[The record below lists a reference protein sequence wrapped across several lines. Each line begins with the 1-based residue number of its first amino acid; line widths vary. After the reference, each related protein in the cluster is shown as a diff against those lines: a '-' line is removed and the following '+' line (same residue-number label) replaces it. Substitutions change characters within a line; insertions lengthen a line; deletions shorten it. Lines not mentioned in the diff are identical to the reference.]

1 MKLHQPV
8 LLEETISSLNLKSGE
23 IVIDM
28 TAGYG
33 GHSAEILKIIGE
45 SGRLILVD
53 RDNNAIRELRKKFG
67 NYANVEYIHSNFA
80 DIDYGKIGR
89 VDKILMDL
97 GVSSPQLDE
106 SERGFSFNKDAKLDM
121 RMDQS
126 QNLTAKDI
134 VNEYTEDNL
143 ANIIYR
149 YGEEKRSR
157 KIASEIVK
165 HREETPITTTKQLA
179 DIVENC
185 LPRGGKIHPATRT
198 FQAIRIATNQEL
210 ESIELALPDAIDSLK
225 SRGRLTVISFHSL
238 EDRIVKRFFRSLVEA
253 QKDLVTGREIESPN
267 FRLISKKPLK
277 GSLIDDNPRARS
289 AKLRTIEKIN

>member
-23 IVIDM
+23 TVIDM

-267 FRLISKKPLK
+267 FRLINKKPLK

>member
-67 NYANVEYIHSNFA
+67 NYANVECIHSNFA
-80 DIDYGKIGR
+80 DIDYGKIGK

-210 ESIELALPDAIDSLK
+210 ESIELALPDAVDSLK

-238 EDRIVKRFFRSLVEA
+238 EDRIVKRFFKSLVEA

-267 FRLISKKPLK
+267 FRLINKKPLK

>member
-267 FRLISKKPLK
+267 FRLINKKPLK

>member
-106 SERGFSFNKDAKLDM
+106 SDRGFSFNKDAKLDM

-210 ESIELALPDAIDSLK
+210 ESIELALPDAVDSLK

-238 EDRIVKRFFRSLVEA
+238 EDRIVKRFFKSLVEA

-267 FRLISKKPLK
+267 FRLINKKPLK

>member
-267 FRLISKKPLK
+267 FRLINKKPLK
-277 GSLIDDNPRARS
+277 GSLIDENPRARS

>member
-106 SERGFSFNKDAKLDM
+106 SDRGFSFNKDAKLDM

-198 FQAIRIATNQEL
+198 FQAIRIATNHEL

-267 FRLISKKPLK
+267 FRLINKKPLK
-277 GSLIDDNPRARS
+277 GSLIDENPRARS

>member
-106 SERGFSFNKDAKLDM
+106 SDRGFSFNKDAKLDM

-198 FQAIRIATNQEL
+198 FQAIRIATNHEL
-210 ESIELALPDAIDSLK
+210 ESIELALPDAVDSLK

-238 EDRIVKRFFRSLVEA
+238 EDRIVKRFFKSLVEA

-267 FRLISKKPLK
+267 FRLINKKPLK

>member
-198 FQAIRIATNQEL
+198 FQAIRIATNHEL

-267 FRLISKKPLK
+267 FRLINKKPLK

>member
-106 SERGFSFNKDAKLDM
+106 SDRGFSFNKDAKLDM

-134 VNEYTEDNL
+134 VNGYTEDNL

-165 HREETPITTTKQLA
+165 HREERPITTTKQLA

-185 LPRGGKIHPATRT
+185 LPRGSKIHPATRT

-210 ESIELALPDAIDSLK
+210 ESIELALPDAVDSLK

-267 FRLISKKPLK
+267 FRLINKKPLK

>member
-210 ESIELALPDAIDSLK
+210 ESIELALPDAVDSLK

-267 FRLISKKPLK
+267 FRLINKKPLK
-277 GSLIDDNPRARS
+277 GSLIDENPRARS

>member
-1 MKLHQPV
+1 
-8 LLEETISSLNLKSGE
+8 
-23 IVIDM
+23 
-28 TAGYG
+28 
-33 GHSAEILKIIGE
+33 
-45 SGRLILVD
+45 
-53 RDNNAIRELRKKFG
+53 
-67 NYANVEYIHSNFA
+67 
-80 DIDYGKIGR
+80 
-89 VDKILMDL
+89 
-97 GVSSPQLDE
+97 
-106 SERGFSFNKDAKLDM
+106 M

-267 FRLISKKPLK
+267 FRLINKKPLK

>member
-106 SERGFSFNKDAKLDM
+106 SDRGFSFNKDAKLDM

-198 FQAIRIATNQEL
+198 FQAIRIATNHEL

-238 EDRIVKRFFRSLVEA
+238 EDRIVKRFFKSLVEA

-267 FRLISKKPLK
+267 FRLINKKPLK

>member
-67 NYANVEYIHSNFA
+67 NYVNVEYIHSNFA

-267 FRLISKKPLK
+267 FRLINKKPLK

>member
-106 SERGFSFNKDAKLDM
+106 SDRGFSFNKDAKLDM

-210 ESIELALPDAIDSLK
+210 ESIELALPDAVDSLK

-267 FRLISKKPLK
+267 FRLINKKPLK
-277 GSLIDDNPRARS
+277 GSLIDENPRARS

>member
-33 GHSAEILKIIGE
+33 GHSAEIFKIIGE

>member
-8 LLEETISSLNLKSGE
+8 LLEQTIDLLDLKSGE

-53 RDNNAIRELRKKFG
+53 RDANAIKELKKKFK
-67 NYANVEYIHSNFA
+67 NCKNIDCIHSNYSE
-80 DIDYGKIGR
+80 IDWKSIGS

-106 SERGFSFNKDAKLDM
+106 SERGFSFNKDAELDM
-121 RMDQS
+121 RMDRSQS
-126 QNLTAKDI
+126 LTAKEI
-134 VNEYTEDNL
+134 VNEYSEEEL

-149 YGEEKRSR
+149 YGEEKKSR
-157 KIASEIVK
+157 RIAKAIVDN
-165 HREETPITTTKQLA
+165 REVKPIKTTKQLA

-185 LPRGGKIHPATRT
+185 LPKTYRIHPATRT
-198 FQAIRIATNQEL
+198 FQAIRIATNAEL
-210 ESIELALPDAIDSLK
+210 ESLEATLPEATEHLNKD
-225 SRGRLTVISFHSL
+225 GRLAIISFHSL
-238 EDRIVKRFFRSLVEA
+238 EDRIVKQFFKSLIEVD
-253 QKDLVTGREIESPN
+253 KDPVTGMEVESPN
-267 FRLISKKPLK
+267 FRLINKKPLK
-277 GSLIDDNPRARS
+277 GLQNDNNPRARS
-289 AKLRTIEKIN
+289 AKLRVVEKIN

>member
-8 LLEETISSLNLKSGE
+8 LLEQTIDLLDLKSGE

-53 RDNNAIRELRKKFG
+53 RDENAIKELKKKFK
-67 NYANVEYIHSNFA
+67 NCKNIDYIHSNYSE
-80 DIDYGKIGR
+80 IDWKSIGS

-106 SERGFSFNKDAKLDM
+106 SERGFSFNKDAELDM
-121 RMDQS
+121 RMDRSQS
-126 QNLTAKDI
+126 LTAKEI
-134 VNEYTEDNL
+134 VNEYSEDEL

-149 YGEEKRSR
+149 YGEEKKSR
-157 KIASEIVK
+157 RIAKAIVDN
-165 HREETPITTTKQLA
+165 REVKPIKTTKQLA

-185 LPRGGKIHPATRT
+185 LPKSYRIHPATRT
-198 FQAIRIATNQEL
+198 FQAIRIATNAEL
-210 ESIELALPDAIDSLK
+210 ESLEATLPEATEHLNKD
-225 SRGRLTVISFHSL
+225 GRLAIISFHSL
-238 EDRIVKRFFRSLVEA
+238 EDRIVKQFFKSLIEVD
-253 QKDLVTGREIESPN
+253 KDPVTGMEVESPN
-267 FRLISKKPLK
+267 FRLINKKPLK
-277 GSLIDDNPRARS
+277 GLQNDNNPRARS
-289 AKLRTIEKIN
+289 AKLRVVEKIN

>member
-106 SERGFSFNKDAKLDM
+106 SDRGFSFNKDAKLDM

-198 FQAIRIATNQEL
+198 FQAIRIATNHEL

-238 EDRIVKRFFRSLVEA
+238 EDRIVKRFFKSLVEA

-267 FRLISKKPLK
+267 FRLINKKPLK
-277 GSLIDDNPRARS
+277 GSLIDENPRARS

>member
-106 SERGFSFNKDAKLDM
+106 SDRGFSFNKDAKLDM

>member
-106 SERGFSFNKDAKLDM
+106 SDRGFSFNKDAKLDM

-210 ESIELALPDAIDSLK
+210 ESIELALPDAVDSLK

-238 EDRIVKRFFRSLVEA
+238 EDRIVKRFFKSLVEA

-267 FRLISKKPLK
+267 FRLINKKPLK
-277 GSLIDDNPRARS
+277 GSLIDENPRARS

>member
-106 SERGFSFNKDAKLDM
+106 SDRGFSFNKDAKLDM

-134 VNEYTEDNL
+134 VNDYTEDNL

-165 HREETPITTTKQLA
+165 HREERPITTTKQLA

-210 ESIELALPDAIDSLK
+210 ESIELALPDAVDSLK

-267 FRLISKKPLK
+267 FRLINKKPLK

>member
-198 FQAIRIATNQEL
+198 FQAIRIATNHEL

-267 FRLISKKPLK
+267 FRLINKKPLK
-277 GSLIDDNPRARS
+277 GSLIDENPRARS

>member
-28 TAGYG
+28 TARYG

-267 FRLISKKPLK
+267 FRLINKKPLK

>member
-106 SERGFSFNKDAKLDM
+106 SDRGFSFNKDAKLDM

-267 FRLISKKPLK
+267 FRLINKKPLK

>member
-106 SERGFSFNKDAKLDM
+106 SDRGFSFNKDAKLDM

-267 FRLISKKPLK
+267 FRLINKKPLK
-277 GSLIDDNPRARS
+277 GSLIDENPRARS

>member
-165 HREETPITTTKQLA
+165 HREETPITTTKLLA

-210 ESIELALPDAIDSLK
+210 ESIELALPDAVDSLK

-267 FRLISKKPLK
+267 FRLINKKPLK

>member
-80 DIDYGKIGR
+80 DIDYGKIGK

-267 FRLISKKPLK
+267 FRLINKKPLK
-277 GSLIDDNPRARS
+277 GSLIDENPRARS

>member
-8 LLEETISSLNLKSGE
+8 LLEQTIDLLDLKSGE

-53 RDNNAIRELRKKFG
+53 RDANAIKELKKKFK
-67 NYANVEYIHSNFA
+67 NCKNIDCIHSNYSE
-80 DIDYGKIGR
+80 IDWKSIGS

-106 SERGFSFNKDAKLDM
+106 SERGFSFNKDAELDM
-121 RMDQS
+121 RMDRSQS
-126 QNLTAKDI
+126 LTAKEI
-134 VNEYTEDNL
+134 VNEYSEEEL

-149 YGEEKRSR
+149 YGEEKKSR
-157 KIASEIVK
+157 RIAKAIVDN
-165 HREETPITTTKQLA
+165 REVKPIKTTKQLA

-185 LPRGGKIHPATRT
+185 LPKSYRIHPATRT
-198 FQAIRIATNQEL
+198 FQAIRIATNAEL
-210 ESIELALPDAIDSLK
+210 ESLEATLPEATDHLNKD
-225 SRGRLTVISFHSL
+225 GRLAIISFHSL
-238 EDRIVKRFFRSLVEA
+238 EDRIVKQFFKSLIEVD
-253 QKDLVTGREIESPN
+253 KDPVTGMEVESPN
-267 FRLISKKPLK
+267 FRLINKKPLK
-277 GSLIDDNPRARS
+277 GLQNDNNPRARS
-289 AKLRTIEKIN
+289 AKLRVVEKIN

>member
-106 SERGFSFNKDAKLDM
+106 SERGFSFNKDANLDM

-267 FRLISKKPLK
+267 FRLINKKPLK

>member
-210 ESIELALPDAIDSLK
+210 ESIELALPDAVDSLK

-238 EDRIVKRFFRSLVEA
+238 EDRIVKRFFKSLVEA

-267 FRLISKKPLK
+267 FRLINKKPLK
-277 GSLIDDNPRARS
+277 GSLIDENPRARS

>member
-8 LLEETISSLNLKSGE
+8 LLEQTIDLLDLKSGE

-53 RDNNAIRELRKKFG
+53 RDANAIKELKKKFK
-67 NYANVEYIHSNFA
+67 NCKNIDCIHSNYSE
-80 DIDYGKIGR
+80 IDWKSIGS

-106 SERGFSFNKDAKLDM
+106 SERGFSFNKDAELDM
-121 RMDQS
+121 RMDRSQS
-126 QNLTAKDI
+126 LTAKEI
-134 VNEYTEDNL
+134 VNEYSEEEL

-149 YGEEKRSR
+149 YGEEKKSR
-157 KIASEIVK
+157 RIAKAIVDN
-165 HREETPITTTKQLA
+165 REVKPIKTTKQLA

-185 LPRGGKIHPATRT
+185 LPKTYRIHPATRT
-198 FQAIRIATNQEL
+198 FQAIRIATNAEL
-210 ESIELALPDAIDSLK
+210 ESLEATLPEATDHLNKD
-225 SRGRLTVISFHSL
+225 GRLAIISFHSL
-238 EDRIVKRFFRSLVEA
+238 EDRIVKQFFKSLIEVD
-253 QKDLVTGREIESPN
+253 KDPVTGMEVESPN
-267 FRLISKKPLK
+267 FRLINKKPLK
-277 GSLIDDNPRARS
+277 GLQNDNNPRARS
-289 AKLRTIEKIN
+289 AKLRVVEKIN

>member
-106 SERGFSFNKDAKLDM
+106 SDRGFSFNKDAKLDM

-134 VNEYTEDNL
+134 VNDYTEDNL

-165 HREETPITTTKQLA
+165 HREERPITTTKQLA

-185 LPRGGKIHPATRT
+185 LPRGSKIHPATRT

-210 ESIELALPDAIDSLK
+210 ESIELALPDAVDSLK

-267 FRLISKKPLK
+267 FRLINKKPLK

>member
-1 MKLHQPV
+1 
-8 LLEETISSLNLKSGE
+8 
-23 IVIDM
+23 
-28 TAGYG
+28 
-33 GHSAEILKIIGE
+33 
-45 SGRLILVD
+45 
-53 RDNNAIRELRKKFG
+53 
-67 NYANVEYIHSNFA
+67 
-80 DIDYGKIGR
+80 
-89 VDKILMDL
+89 MDL

-106 SERGFSFNKDAKLDM
+106 SDRGFSFNKDAKLDM

>member
-53 RDNNAIRELRKKFG
+53 RDNNAILELRKKFG
-67 NYANVEYIHSNFA
+67 NYSNVEYIHSNFA

-267 FRLISKKPLK
+267 FRLINKKPLK

>member
-8 LLEETISSLNLKSGE
+8 LLEQTIDLLDLKSGE

-53 RDNNAIRELRKKFG
+53 RDENAIKELKKKFK
-67 NYANVEYIHSNFA
+67 NYKNIDYIHSNYSE
-80 DIDYGKIGR
+80 IDWKSIGS

-106 SERGFSFNKDAKLDM
+106 SERGFSFNKDAELDM
-121 RMDQS
+121 RMDRSQS
-126 QNLTAKDI
+126 LTAKEI
-134 VNEYTEDNL
+134 VNEYSEEEL

-149 YGEEKRSR
+149 YGEEKKSR
-157 KIASEIVK
+157 RIAKAIVDN
-165 HREETPITTTKQLA
+165 REVKPIKTTKQLA

-185 LPRGGKIHPATRT
+185 LPKSYRIHPATRT
-198 FQAIRIATNQEL
+198 FQAIRIATNAEL
-210 ESIELALPDAIDSLK
+210 ESLEATLPEATEHLNKD
-225 SRGRLTVISFHSL
+225 GRLAIISFHSL
-238 EDRIVKRFFRSLVEA
+238 EDRIVKQFFKSLIEVD
-253 QKDLVTGREIESPN
+253 KDPVTGMEVESPN
-267 FRLISKKPLK
+267 FRLINKKPLK
-277 GSLIDDNPRARS
+277 GLQNDNNPRARS
-289 AKLRTIEKIN
+289 AKLRVVEKIN

>member
-106 SERGFSFNKDAKLDM
+106 SDRGFSFNKDAKLDM

-134 VNEYTEDNL
+134 VNDYTEDNL

-165 HREETPITTTKQLA
+165 HREERPITTTKQLA
-179 DIVENC
+179 
-185 LPRGGKIHPATRT
+185 ATRT

-210 ESIELALPDAIDSLK
+210 ESIELALPDAVDSLK

-267 FRLISKKPLK
+267 FRLINKKPLK